1 MLHFYPLNDSFSLS
15 RNSCHCVSTQKV
27 TVAAGAVGVTGVGA
41 QEPAMLFLHV
51 AGSCETPGE

>member
-1 MLHFYPLNDSFSLS
+1 MTVSHCLEIAAIG
-15 RNSCHCVSTQKV
+15 RAHCVSTQKV